1 MSSNAHI
8 VVTII
13 SSIVFLSGGYVFW
26 KEAGS
31 DESVFS
37 LLGGYVIL
45 TIPVTIIMGSTY
57 FKPELVY
64 VNFFL
69 LILVGMMYT
78 GEMVWN
84 KCLIESRYSHS
95 MDFRL
100 WIQEQQ

>member
-1 MSSNAHI
+1 M
-8 VVTII
+8 
-13 SSIVFLSGGYVFW
+13 FW
-26 KEAGS
+26 KEAGP

-45 TIPVTIIMGSTY
+45 TIPATIIMGVNRLRTDI
-57 FKPELVY
+57 FQY

-69 LILVGMMYT
+69 LILVGIMYA

-95 MDFRL
+95 TDLRL
-100 WIQEQQ
+100 WIQ

>member
-1 MSSNAHI
+1 MSSGAHM
-8 VVTII
+8 VLTII

-26 KEAGS
+26 KETGS

-45 TIPVTIIMGSTY
+45 TIPVTIIMGVNYLRTDI
-57 FKPELVY
+57 FQY

-69 LILVGMMYT
+69 LILVGIMYA

-95 MDFRL
+95 TDLRL
-100 WIQEQQ
+100 WIQ